1 MQSEV
6 NKRRKQ
12 RQKQARKRRL
22 AIAFISFFVLSI
34 IVALVTLVVMCF
46 TVFFDVKQI
55 NVSGSEIYSNAEVI
69 KASGITTEDNLLVI
83 SEKKLEEKIRQ
94 SLPYVDDV
102 KIKRRLPDKVALII
116 TDAKEYA
123 YYAVEGKYYVISEN
137 GYILK
142 EQTEAPENVFEIIT
156 SGISGNVG
164 EKVVFA
170 NSTEENLVNELITL
184 LEAKEI
190 NINKINV
197 TSQLEIKLF
206 VENRFEVVIGDNK
219 YLTEKIAHLS
229 GMIGEIPDRSGMID
243 LSMWTPEKSQ
253 GSFVENK
260 E

>member
-6 NKRRKQ
+6 NRRRKQ
-12 RQKQARKRRL
+12 RQKQARKRQM
-22 AIAFISFFVLSI
+22 AIAFISIFVVSL
-34 IVALVTLVVMCF
+34 IVALVSLVVLCF

-55 NVSGSEIYSNAEVI
+55 SVSGSEIYSNAEII
-69 KASGITTEDNLLVI
+69 KASDITTEDNLFI
-83 SEKKLEEKIRQ
+83 IREKRVEEKIRQ

-123 YYAVEGKYYVISEN
+123 YFEHEGKYYIVSEN
-137 GYILK
+137 GYVLK

-156 SGISGNVG
+156 SGITGNVG
-164 EKVVFA
+164 EKAVFA
-170 NSTEENLVNELITL
+170 NQNEEKLINELIVL
-184 LEAKEI
+184 LEAKGI
-190 NINKINV
+190 NIDKIDV

-206 VENRFEVVIGDNK
+206 VEDRFEVILGDSK

-229 GMIGEIPDRSGMID
+229 GMIAEISDRGGRID
-243 LSMWTPEKSQ
+243 LSMWTPQKSQ
-253 GSFVENK
+253 GSFVEYK